1 MTLTNSQPV
10 NELISSHSLEYIILT
25 LSRQV
30 FVLTCKW
37 ESTNFISFDLN
48 LHTQANTITSHMG
61 GGDFISKTL
70 KLIFITSPLR
80 SKEQRLVGS
89 ESG

>member
-61 GGDFISKTL
+61 GDFISKTL